1 MPKVATDDKAN
12 SKSESRP
19 QPYAPSW
26 ADRFTAWVERL
37 PGSSWSY
44 YLGIGLVLLLVQA
57 IVLWIEGAFPIGTFL
72 PIQGFQAG
80 VIAFFLALFHY
91 LDERADAALTT
102 LRPALKASEEEY
114 RRLRYQV
121 TTLPARPTLLASLA
135 ILISFI
141 VMEHVIWRSLPS
153 SFDALATSPISC
165 ALLYFI
171 YRLLWWIFGTLIYHT
186 IHQLRVINRIF
197 TRHTRINLFRM
208 RPLYAFSSVTA
219 LTAVSLTVI
228 PYAWMAINPGTL
240 SDPTAIGITLPFI
253 ALGLASF
260 VWPLLGVHRLLVEEK
275 ERLLDEGSLR
285 LEASIVELQQR
296 MDSGNLER
304 MDDLYKA
311 IASLEI
317 QQNTLK
323 RIPTWPWQPE
333 TVRWLVT
340 ALVLPLALWIIQFV
354 LQRMLAP

>member
-1 MPKVATDDKAN
+1 MPKVAPDDKAN
-12 SKSESRP
+12 SQRESKP

-26 ADRFTAWVERL
+26 ADRFTAWVGRL
-37 PGSSWSY
+37 PGPSWLY
-44 YLGIGLVLLLVQA
+44 YLGLGLVLLLAQA

-72 PIQGFQAG
+72 PVQGFLAG
-80 VIAFFLALFHY
+80 VIAFWLVLFHY
-91 LDERADAALTT
+91 LDERAGAALTT

-141 VMEHVIWRSLPS
+141 VIEHAIFRSLPS
-153 SFDALATSPISC
+153 SFDALATSPISR

-171 YRLLWWIFGTLIYHT
+171 YRLLWWIFGTFIYHT
-186 IHQLRVINRIF
+186 IHQLRVINGIF

-208 RPLYAFSSVTA
+208 KPLYAFSSVTA

-228 PYAWMAINPGTL
+228 PYAWAAINGTL
-240 SDPTAIGITLPFI
+240 SDPIAIGMTFPFTI
-253 ALGLASF
+253 LAFASF
-260 VWPLLGVHRLLVEEK
+260 VWPLLGLHRLLTEEK
-275 ERLLDEGSLR
+275 ERLLGEASLR
-285 LEASIVELQQR
+285 FEAAIAELHQR
-296 MDSGNLER
+296 MDSGKLEG
-304 MDDLYKA
+304 MTDMNMA
-311 IASLEI
+311 IASLELE
-317 QQNTLK
+317 QSALN

-340 ALVLPLALWIIQFV
+340 ALVLPLGLWIIQFV
-354 LQRMLAP
+354 LQRILSP